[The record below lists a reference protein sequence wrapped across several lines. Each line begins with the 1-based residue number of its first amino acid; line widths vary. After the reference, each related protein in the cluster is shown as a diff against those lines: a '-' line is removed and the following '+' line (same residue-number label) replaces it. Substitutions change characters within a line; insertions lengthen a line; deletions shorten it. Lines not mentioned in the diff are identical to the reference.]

1 VYGGGRLRGDRE
13 REVKPVANIRI
24 ILHGKA
30 AGDARVRTAV
40 HALRQD
46 GHVAEVRVTWEAGDA
61 ARLTAEAVADA
72 GGGKID
78 CIVAGGGDGTIN
90 EVFAAAFAAGLPD
103 GCSLG
108 VLPVGTANDFA
119 HAAGLPVDDYT
130 AALRVAARAPPRRID
145 VGLVNNMPFINVV
158 SGGFGSRVTV
168 ETDPALKQRLGGLAY
183 LITGISRFSDLAANR
198 GRFRGEGFSWE
209 GSFLALAIG
218 NGRQAGGG
226 VPLCPDALI
235 DDGLL
240 DLMILPELD
249 HAARLDAFARLLREG
264 APGIR
269 AGLITARSPWIEYES
284 ADDLN
289 VNLDGEPKLLK
300 AFRAE
305 CRERALPVRIGES
318 PMFSSHFAS
327 R

>member
-1 VYGGGRLRGDRE
+1 M
-13 REVKPVANIRI
+13 ANIRI

-46 GHVAEVRVTWEAGDA
+46 GHIATVRVTWEAGDA
-61 ARLTAEAVADA
+61 ARLTAEAVAEAA
-72 GGGKID
+72 GGAID

-90 EVFAAAFAAGLPD
+90 EVFAAAFTAGLPD

-119 HAAGLPVDDYT
+119 HAAGVPIGDYT
-130 AALRVAARAPPRRID
+130 AALRLAAGAPPRWID
-145 VGLVNNMPFINVV
+145 VGLLDGAPFINVV

-168 ETDPALKQRLGGLAY
+168 ETDPELKRRLGGLAY
-183 LITGISRFSDLAANR
+183 LITGISHFSDLTASQ
-198 GRFRGEGFSWE
+198 GRFRAEGFTWE
-209 GSFLALAIG
+209 GRFLALAIG

-240 DLMILPELD
+240 DLMILPELK
-249 HAARLDAFARLLREG
+249 HAARLDAFSHLLREG

-269 AGLITARSPWIEYES
+269 AGLVTTRSSWIEYEA
-284 ADDLN
+284 ADELN

-318 PMFSSHFAS
+318 AMLSSRVAAG
-327 R
+327 

>member
-1 VYGGGRLRGDRE
+1 
-13 REVKPVANIRI
+13 VANVRI

-30 AGDARVRTAV
+30 AGDARVRAAV

-61 ARLTAEAVADA
+61 ARLTAEAIADA

-103 GCSLG
+103 KCSLG
-108 VLPVGTANDFA
+108 ILPVGTANDFA
-119 HAAGLPVDDYT
+119 HSAGIPIQDYT
-130 AALRVAARAPPRRID
+130 AALRLAACAPPRWID
-145 VGLVNNMPFINVV
+145 VGLVDGAPFINLV

-168 ETDPALKQRLGGLAY
+168 ETDPELKRRLGGLAY
-183 LITGISRFSDLAANR
+183 LITGISRFAELAANR
-198 GRFRGEGFSWE
+198 GRFRADGFSWE
-209 GSFLALAIG
+209 GHFLALAIG

-240 DLMILPELD
+240 DLMILPELN
-249 HAARLDAFARLLREG
+249 HPARLDAFSRLLREG
-264 APGIR
+264 AAGIR
-269 AGLITARSPWIEYES
+269 AELVTTRSSWIEFES
-284 ADDLN
+284 TDDLN

-300 AFRAE
+300 RFRAE
-305 CRERALPVRIGES
+305 CRQRALPVRIGES
-318 PMFSSHFAS
+318 ALLSSHLGPA
-327 R
+327 